1 MNLLIVNQ
9 FVDLQLHILYYAT
22 NQSNIR
28 KLLLKYQNIEQ
39 NQLILTEY
47 SKAPFSMNDTLKYY
61 DTVGIWWYFEVP
73 GSVRDKINS
82 YTFY

>member
-1 MNLLIVNQ
+1 MLQYIKEERLYSTYIMNLLIVNQ

-61 DTVGIWWYFEVP
+61 DTVGIW
-73 GSVRDKINS
+73 
-82 YTFY
+82 